1 MRNIENWL
9 FELFQI
15 TFKDIKDATDK
26 IKEIDALTKRIIA
39 LEEQVASLKKYVPSV
54 IFHAKVSDGKNP
66 GAKQR
71 LIYDSIIVNKGSAY
85 NPLTGVFTAPV
96 AGTYHFTYSLLGGTH
111 AENTVVHLMRNEET
125 QSYLHSKLKSEQAQ
139 TASMPAILSLN
150 KGDQVWVRLV
160 SGNIW
165 SGLGAMNFQG
175 VLLEADEA

>member
-1 MRNIENWL
+1 MPY
-9 FELFQI
+9 QI
-15 TFKDIKDATDK
+15 TFKDVKDAIDK
-26 IKEIDALTKRIIA
+26 IKEIDALTKRITA

-150 KGDQVWVRLV
+150 KGDQVWVRLD
-160 SGNIW
+160 SGITW